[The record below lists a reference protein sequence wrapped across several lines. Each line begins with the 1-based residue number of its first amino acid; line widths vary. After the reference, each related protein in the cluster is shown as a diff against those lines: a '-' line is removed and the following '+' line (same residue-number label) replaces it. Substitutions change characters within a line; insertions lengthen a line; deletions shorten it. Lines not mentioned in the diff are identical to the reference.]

1 MRLIPGKTK
10 VKIELFRKVTLS
22 DVAVGLVGLVAVTL
36 CVVSSLPG
44 RWIIAMI
51 VAAIFA
57 LMLFR
62 IDEEPM
68 YVFMW
73 HMLRY
78 KAYPRR
84 YSRVFSDKL
93 LSKAGYENAVD
104 EMFNEE
110 DAGKTDNSDIIEEAA
125 KEQAA
130 EAVQAVEEEAVE
142 TTEAAEAEY
151 LSEDQ
156 SDVYAEDG
164 SYEESYEDSYED
176 SYGTGVA
183 EDAIEAVSDEA
194 AETVETVEA
203 VAEEAAA
210 EAEEAVS
217 GKKSKKKDKKKG
229 KKTAATAE
237 TKTAEAKPAA
247 QTPNTP
253 ANTKST
259 VLDAMKAATEVYK
272 KATDP
277 AEKKKAFNKMIVE
290 ENKVLKNRKA
300 TEADKNAVWLA
311 RAERSAAK
319 RQEKAQKKDENASFK
334 DMADLMPFT
343 GISGNFIEY
352 NGKYFGA
359 VIEIDP
365 VEFRFFSKHRRNN
378 SIEACF
384 GRVLRS
390 MHGDYGANIV
400 KIQRPIIYDDY
411 LDAEYGK
418 LADLKKSFESG
429 LLNEEEYQARVE
441 IQFDRINEVKALCT
455 DYKVIEGFYYLVMFD
470 SDKRRLDTAVKQAI
484 GSLEQGELTVR
495 RLDTKGLA
503 LFLKYT
509 NTLDFDESEID
520 RIEEGNYAAWAM
532 PENVKFSMRRTQIN
546 NIVTHNMRVINYP
559 TVVGDAW
566 LAGVMSFPGTK
577 VVVKV
582 IPMDKTK
589 AIRSIDRSL
598 AELRGQYMQTS
609 LDSKI
614 VELQE
619 HIETLSSLLVTL
631 KQDNEA
637 VMSVS
642 IYITAYDVVASK
654 EAKLLT
660 EDVKTM
666 LPSVTDM
673 KKTVRRNWS
682 EAGMKVSGMDF
693 MQIQG
698 FIGGQISA
706 YDPLIKDAR
715 GIPTNTIAGMYPW
728 VFAHISDKGGIK
740 LGSADGV
747 PVFINFFRRDS
758 ERVNSNMVI
767 VGKSGSGK
775 SYATKSLLSNLAS
788 EDAKIFILDPE
799 NEYSELA
806 HNLHGK
812 MINVGNATQG
822 RLNPFHIITA
832 LDDDEAGDS
841 STGGSFATHLQFLEE
856 FFRQIL
862 PDIDR
867 DALEYLNSLIERLYL
882 NFGITP
888 ETDLATLTADDYPIF
903 DDLYDIVLSEFERTN
918 NEYLRQLLR
927 SLVNYISKF
936 AAGGR
941 NANIWNGPSTITT
954 EENFSVFNFQS
965 LLANRNTLI
974 ANAQMLLVL
983 KYIDNEIIKN
993 RDYNTKYGLKRK
1005 VVVVIDEAHVFI
1017 DTKFPV
1023 ALDFMFQLAKRIRK
1037 YNGMQ
1042 IVITQ
1047 NIKDFVGSEEIARKS
1062 TAIINACQYSFVFGL
1077 APNDMDDL
1085 CKLYEKAG
1093 GINEQEQEDIIGAK
1107 RGQAFTIMSPTS
1119 RSSFMIEVPDS
1130 MVEMFENRDYVSQYF
1145 SGTDG
1150 EEYWNDF
1157 VVESREIHD
1166 RNLSDRKVAERTKKE
1181 RKSNSS
1187 IRSTVTFEEYGFI
1200 PPITELQ
1207 ETPAAEDEELEPV
1220 SEIFDW
1226 EKPLLGM
1233 EEQKPSAVE
1242 RYMAAEE
1249 VVDRKEY
1256 EMAVGRFGGISFQEI
1271 SAEEADKMNADR
1283 PAAADT
1289 GSINLTEEAAPVNS
1303 GSINFTEEAAP
1314 VNSGSI
1320 NFTEEVAAPVNSG
1333 SINFTEEVAAP
1344 VNSGSINFTEAP
1356 AAQAPQYA
1364 PQAPQHTQQYVPQ
1377 YTQQYAPQAPQ
1388 YTQQYAPQY
1397 NPAAQDAVSQK
1408 YIDESLEKFR
1418 ESIRQELEKELTE
1431 KIKWISIGA
1440 GLAAGNSNLAAAA
1453 AGSVNAKRS
1462 STVVRERTEEA
1473 IGEEEEYTASSLES
1487 DDSLSLGYDEEE
1499 EERDDFSYDED
1510 EEENI
1515 SSFDEDEESIDEE
1528 EDYSF
1533 DDEEEEE
1540 DDFSFDEDE
1549 ASDDEDLSFDEDDD
1563 EDLSLDDDEEEDEEE
1578 EDSFFDDDEDE
1589 EYSDDDS
1596 EEYEPAPFLFSELL
1610 AEAAEEY
1617 ADMDIEERMEE
1628 MGEEVM
1634 EITLEELM
1642 AYIKKQRK
1650 KK

>member
-62 IDEEPM
+62 IEEEPM

-130 EAVQAVEEEAVE
+130 EAVQAVEEEAV
-142 TTEAAEAEY
+142 
-151 LSEDQ
+151 
-156 SDVYAEDG
+156 
-164 SYEESYEDSYED
+164 
-176 SYGTGVA
+176 
-183 EDAIEAVSDEA
+183 EAVSDEA

-259 VLDAMKAATEVYK
+259 VLDAMKAATEAYK

-365 VEFRFFSKHRRNN
+365 IEFRFFSKHRRNN

-559 TVVGDAW
+559 TAVGDAW

-832 LDDDEAGDS
+832 LDDDESGDS

-1145 SGTDG
+1145 SGADG

-1181 RKSNSS
+1181 RKNNSS
-1187 IRSTVTFEEYGFI
+1187 IRSSVTFEEYGFI

-1207 ETPAAEDEELEPV
+1207 ETPAAEEDEELEPV

-1271 SAEEADKMNADR
+1271 SAEEADKMNTDR
-1283 PAAADT
+1283 SAAA
-1289 GSINLTEEAAPVNS
+1289 GS
-1303 GSINFTEEAAP
+1303 G
-1314 VNSGSI
+1314 GI
-1320 NFTEEVAAPVNSG
+1320 NFTEEVAAPVNSESINFTEEMAAPVSSG

-1364 PQAPQHTQQYVPQ
+1364 PQAPQYAPQ
-1377 YTQQYAPQAPQ
+1377 APQYAPQAPQ

-1440 GLAAGNSNLAAAA
+1440 GLAAGNNNLAAAA

-1499 EERDDFSYDED
+1499 ERDDFSYDDD

-1533 DDEEEEE
+1533 DDEDEEE

-1563 EDLSLDDDEEEDEEE
+1563 EDLSLDDDEEEE
-1578 EDSFFDDDEDE
+1578 EDSFFDEDEDE

>member
-62 IDEEPM
+62 IEEEPM

-130 EAVQAVEEEAVE
+130 EAVQAVEEEAV
-142 TTEAAEAEY
+142 
-151 LSEDQ
+151 
-156 SDVYAEDG
+156 
-164 SYEESYEDSYED
+164 
-176 SYGTGVA
+176 
-183 EDAIEAVSDEA
+183 EAVSDEA

-259 VLDAMKAATEVYK
+259 VLDAMKAATEAYK

-365 VEFRFFSKHRRNN
+365 IEFRFFSKHRRNN

-559 TVVGDAW
+559 TAVGDAW

-832 LDDDEAGDS
+832 LDDDESGDS

-1145 SGTDG
+1145 SGADG

-1181 RKSNSS
+1181 RKNNSS
-1187 IRSTVTFEEYGFI
+1187 IRSSVTFEEYGFI

-1207 ETPAAEDEELEPV
+1207 ETPAAEEDEELEPV

-1271 SAEEADKMNADR
+1271 SAEEADKMNTDR
-1283 PAAADT
+1283 SAAA
-1289 GSINLTEEAAPVNS
+1289 GS
-1303 GSINFTEEAAP
+1303 G
-1314 VNSGSI
+1314 GI
-1320 NFTEEVAAPVNSG
+1320 NFTEEVAAPVKSESINFTEEMAAPVSSE

-1356 AAQAPQYA
+1356 AAQAP
-1364 PQAPQHTQQYVPQ
+1364 
-1377 YTQQYAPQAPQ
+1377 QYAPQAPQ

-1440 GLAAGNSNLAAAA
+1440 GLAAGNNNLAAAA

-1499 EERDDFSYDED
+1499 ERDDFSYDDD

-1533 DDEEEEE
+1533 DDEDEEE

-1563 EDLSLDDDEEEDEEE
+1563 DEDLSLDDDEEEE

>member
-62 IDEEPM
+62 IEEEPM

-130 EAVQAVEEEAVE
+130 EAVQAVEEEAV
-142 TTEAAEAEY
+142 
-151 LSEDQ
+151 
-156 SDVYAEDG
+156 
-164 SYEESYEDSYED
+164 
-176 SYGTGVA
+176 
-183 EDAIEAVSDEA
+183 EAVSDEA

-259 VLDAMKAATEVYK
+259 VLDAMKAATEAYK

-365 VEFRFFSKHRRNN
+365 IEFRFFSKHRRNN

-559 TVVGDAW
+559 TAVGDAW

-832 LDDDEAGDS
+832 LDDDESGDS

-1145 SGTDG
+1145 SGADG

-1181 RKSNSS
+1181 RKNNSS
-1187 IRSTVTFEEYGFI
+1187 IRSSVTFEEYGFI

-1207 ETPAAEDEELEPV
+1207 ETPAAEEDEELEPV

-1271 SAEEADKMNADR
+1271 SAEEADKMNTDR
-1283 PAAADT
+1283 SAAA
-1289 GSINLTEEAAPVNS
+1289 GS
-1303 GSINFTEEAAP
+1303 G
-1314 VNSGSI
+1314 GI
-1320 NFTEEVAAPVNSG
+1320 NFTEEVAAPVNSESINFTEEMAAPVSSG

-1364 PQAPQHTQQYVPQ
+1364 PQAPAAQAP
-1377 YTQQYAPQAPQ
+1377 QYAPQAPQ

-1440 GLAAGNSNLAAAA
+1440 GLAAGNNNLAAAA

-1499 EERDDFSYDED
+1499 ERDDFSYDDD

-1533 DDEEEEE
+1533 DDEDEEE

-1563 EDLSLDDDEEEDEEE
+1563 EDLSLDDDEEEE
-1578 EDSFFDDDEDE
+1578 EDSFFDEDEDE

>member
-36 CVVSSLPG
+36 CVISSLPG

-62 IDEEPM
+62 IEEEPM

-110 DAGKTDNSDIIEEAA
+110 KADKEADASELIEEILQEEAA
-125 KEQAA
+125 KSA
-130 EAVQAVEEEAVE
+130 EEEA
-142 TTEAAEAEY
+142 
-151 LSEDQ
+151 
-156 SDVYAEDG
+156 YAEDG
-164 SYEESYEDSYED
+164 SYEEDYEA
-176 SYGTGVA
+176 GAT
-183 EDAIEAVSDEA
+183 EDAV
-194 AETVETVEA
+194 ETVETKA
-203 VAEEAAA
+203 VQ
-210 EAEEAVS
+210 
-217 GKKSKKKDKKKG
+217 
-229 KKTAATAE
+229 TAS
-237 TKTAEAKPAA
+237 
-247 QTPNTP
+247 TP

-259 VLDAMKAATEVYK
+259 VLDAMKAATEAYK
-272 KATDP
+272 KAVDP
-277 AEKKKAFNKMIVE
+277 AEKKKAFNKMIAE

-300 TEADKNAVWLA
+300 TEAEKNEVWLA
-311 RAERSAAK
+311 RAERTAARK
-319 RQEKAQKKDENASFK
+319 QNKAQKKDENASFK

-365 VEFRFFSKHRRNN
+365 IEFRFFSKHRRNN

-400 KIQRPIIYDDY
+400 KLQRPIIYDDY
-411 LDAEYGK
+411 LEAEYGK
-418 LADLKKSFESG
+418 LAELKKSFESG

-484 GSLEQGELTVR
+484 NSLEQGELVVR

-546 NIVTHNMRVINYP
+546 NIVTHNMRVVNYP

-642 IYITAYDVVASK
+642 IYITAYDAVASK
-654 EAKLLT
+654 EAKILPENAT
-660 EDVKTM
+660 TM

-673 KKTVRRNWS
+673 KKTVRRTWS

-841 STGGSFATHLQFLEE
+841 STGGSFATHPQFLEE

-936 AAGGR
+936 ASGGR

-1130 MVEMFENRDYVSQYF
+1130 MVEMFENRDFVSQYF
-1145 SGTDG
+1145 SGADG

-1166 RNLSDRKVAERTKKE
+1166 RNLSDRKVAERAKKE

-1207 ETPAAEDEELEPV
+1207 ETPAAEEEELEPV

-1303 GSINFTEEAAP
+1303 GSINFTEEATP
-1314 VNSGSI
+1314 VSSGSI
-1320 NFTEEVAAPVNSG
+1320 NFTEEAAPVNTG
-1333 SINFTEEVAAP
+1333 RVNFTETAAP
-1344 VNSGSINFTEAP
+1344 QG
-1356 AAQAPQYA
+1356 Q
-1364 PQAPQHTQQYVPQ
+1364 
-1377 YTQQYAPQAPQ
+1377 
-1388 YTQQYAPQY
+1388 QY
-1397 NPAAQDAVSQK
+1397 NPAVQDAVSQK

-1440 GLAAGNSNLAAAA
+1440 GLAAGNNNLAAAA
-1453 AGSVNAKRS
+1453 AGSASANRS
-1462 STVVRERTEEA
+1462 RTVVRERAEEA

-1499 EERDDFSYDED
+1499 ERDDFSYDED

-1515 SSFDEDEESIDEE
+1515 SGFDEDEEEISDLDEE

-1533 DDEEEEE
+1533 DDEDEEE

-1549 ASDDEDLSFDEDDD
+1549 SSEDEDLSFDEDED
-1563 EDLSLDDDEEEDEEE
+1563 EDLSFDDDEEEEEDEEE
-1578 EDSFFDDDEDE
+1578 DEDSFFDDDEDE
-1589 EYSDDDS
+1589 EYSDEDS

>member
-62 IDEEPM
+62 IEEEPM

-142 TTEAAEAEY
+142 
-151 LSEDQ
+151 
-156 SDVYAEDG
+156 
-164 SYEESYEDSYED
+164 
-176 SYGTGVA
+176 
-183 EDAIEAVSDEA
+183 AVSDE
-194 AETVETVEA
+194 
-203 VAEEAAA
+203 AA

-259 VLDAMKAATEVYK
+259 VLDAMKAATEAYK

-365 VEFRFFSKHRRNN
+365 IEFRFFSKHRRNN

-559 TVVGDAW
+559 TAVGDAW

-832 LDDDEAGDS
+832 LDDDESGDS

-1145 SGTDG
+1145 SGADG

-1181 RKSNSS
+1181 RKNNSS
-1187 IRSTVTFEEYGFI
+1187 IRSSVTFEEYGFI

-1207 ETPAAEDEELEPV
+1207 ETPAAEEDEELEPV

-1271 SAEEADKMNADR
+1271 SAEEADKMNTDR
-1283 PAAADT
+1283 SAAA
-1289 GSINLTEEAAPVNS
+1289 GS
-1303 GSINFTEEAAP
+1303 G
-1314 VNSGSI
+1314 GI
-1320 NFTEEVAAPVNSG
+1320 NFTEEVAAPVNSESINFTEEMAAPVSSG
-1333 SINFTEEVAAP
+1333 SINFTEKVAAP

-1364 PQAPQHTQQYVPQ
+1364 PQAPAAQAP
-1377 YTQQYAPQAPQ
+1377 QYAPQAPQ

-1440 GLAAGNSNLAAAA
+1440 GLAAGNNNLAAAA
-1453 AGSVNAKRS
+1453 AGSANAKRS

-1499 EERDDFSYDED
+1499 ERDDFSYDDD

-1533 DDEEEEE
+1533 DDEDEEE

-1563 EDLSLDDDEEEDEEE
+1563 EDLSLDDDEEEE
-1578 EDSFFDDDEDE
+1578 EDSFFDEDEDE

>member
-62 IDEEPM
+62 IEEEPM

-130 EAVQAVEEEAVE
+130 EAVQAVEEEAV
-142 TTEAAEAEY
+142 
-151 LSEDQ
+151 
-156 SDVYAEDG
+156 
-164 SYEESYEDSYED
+164 
-176 SYGTGVA
+176 
-183 EDAIEAVSDEA
+183 EAVSDEA

-259 VLDAMKAATEVYK
+259 VLDAMKAATEAYK

-365 VEFRFFSKHRRNN
+365 IEFRFFSKHRRNN

-484 GSLEQGELTVR
+484 GSLEQGEMTVR

-559 TVVGDAW
+559 TAVGDAW

-832 LDDDEAGDS
+832 LDDDESGDS

-1145 SGTDG
+1145 SGADG

-1181 RKSNSS
+1181 RKNNSS
-1187 IRSTVTFEEYGFI
+1187 IRSSVTFEEYGFI

-1207 ETPAAEDEELEPV
+1207 ETPAAEEDEELEPV

-1271 SAEEADKMNADR
+1271 SAEEADKMNTDR
-1283 PAAADT
+1283 SAVA
-1289 GSINLTEEAAPVNS
+1289 GS
-1303 GSINFTEEAAP
+1303 G
-1314 VNSGSI
+1314 GI
-1320 NFTEEVAAPVNSG
+1320 NFTEEVAAPVNSEIINFTEEMAAPVSSG

-1364 PQAPQHTQQYVPQ
+1364 PQAPQYAPQ
-1377 YTQQYAPQAPQ
+1377 APAAQAPQYAPQAPQ

-1440 GLAAGNSNLAAAA
+1440 GLAAGNNNLAAAA

-1499 EERDDFSYDED
+1499 ERDDFSYDDD

-1533 DDEEEEE
+1533 DDEDEEE

-1563 EDLSLDDDEEEDEEE
+1563 EDLSLDDDEEEE
-1578 EDSFFDDDEDE
+1578 EDSFFDEDEDE

>member
-62 IDEEPM
+62 IEEEPM

-130 EAVQAVEEEAVE
+130 EAVQAVEEEAV
-142 TTEAAEAEY
+142 
-151 LSEDQ
+151 
-156 SDVYAEDG
+156 
-164 SYEESYEDSYED
+164 
-176 SYGTGVA
+176 
-183 EDAIEAVSDEA
+183 EAVSDEA

-259 VLDAMKAATEVYK
+259 VLDAMKAATEAYK

-365 VEFRFFSKHRRNN
+365 IEFRFFSKHRRNN

-559 TVVGDAW
+559 TAVGDAW

-832 LDDDEAGDS
+832 LDDDESGDS

-1145 SGTDG
+1145 SGADG

-1181 RKSNSS
+1181 RKNNSS
-1187 IRSTVTFEEYGFI
+1187 IRSSVTFEEYGFI

-1207 ETPAAEDEELEPV
+1207 ETPAAEEDEELEPV

-1271 SAEEADKMNADR
+1271 SAEEADKMNTDR
-1283 PAAADT
+1283 SAAA
-1289 GSINLTEEAAPVNS
+1289 GS
-1303 GSINFTEEAAP
+1303 G
-1314 VNSGSI
+1314 GI
-1320 NFTEEVAAPVNSG
+1320 NFTEEVAAPVNSESINFTEEMAAPVSSG

-1364 PQAPQHTQQYVPQ
+1364 PQAPAAQAP
-1377 YTQQYAPQAPQ
+1377 QYAPQAPAAQAPQYAPQAPQYTPQ

-1440 GLAAGNSNLAAAA
+1440 GLAAGNNNLAAAA

-1499 EERDDFSYDED
+1499 ERDDFSYDDD

-1533 DDEEEEE
+1533 DDEDEEE

-1563 EDLSLDDDEEEDEEE
+1563 EDLSLDDDEEEE